1 MSREHDLDQR
11 AAPAAARSSPIE
23 HYDREAIQVHEYDPE
38 APAVARRVIELIAVA
53 CPGAAAEHVGSSAVS
68 GLAGKGIVDLLLPT
82 PAQDVAEV
90 AEALDTT
97 TAAVNSALQRAR
109 AQLAE
114 LAPVEDELAE
124 PGDAGRRQ
132 LLDRYAAA
140 FERADQAA
148 LLQLLTDDVV
158 VEMPPYLTW
167 LDGRDAFARF
177 LLARRSAVPDPWRM
191 LPTRA
196 NGQPALAAYLR
207 GDDGAHHAHSIQVF
221 TVTRSGV
228 SRLVAFLDPA
238 LFATFGLP
246 PTVAARPRR

>member
-1 MSREHDLDQR
+1 MRW
-11 AAPAAARSSPIE
+11 
-23 HYDREAIQVHEYDPE
+23 
-38 APAVARRVIELIAVA
+38 
-53 CPGAAAEHVGSSAVS
+53 
-68 GLAGKGIVDLLLPT
+68 
-82 PAQDVAEV
+82 
-90 AEALDTT
+90 
-97 TAAVNSALQRAR
+97 AR